1 MTLFLQMLNLQFTL
15 FLLILAGIIMKKKRI
30 ITREG
35 KKSLSNIIV
44 NLILPC
50 NIIHS
55 FMGDINASEQFVK
68 KCFGAFLISLI
79 VQMFSITA
87 GKYFFYRVAE
97 EKRNI
102 FVYGLIVSNSSFI
115 GLPIV
120 DAIYGTLG
128 VLYTSFF
135 QIPVRI
141 TMWTAGLSLFTH
153 ADRKEA
159 FKKLVK
165 HPCIVAVVIG
175 VVFMML
181 PVKLPVFMENVIE
194 GLSKCTVPLS
204 MIVIGCMLAES
215 NIRQCFDR
223 SVLHYCLVRL
233 VIYPALI
240 FTVLSL
246 LHTDPLL
253 CGVMVLLNAMPMA
266 NTTAILADKYNRG
279 AESASQ
285 SIFVST
291 LFSMFTLPVWCLVL
305 SL

>member
-1 MTLFLQMLNLQFTL
+1 MALFSQMLNLQFTL
-15 FLLILAGIIMKKKRI
+15 FLLILIGIIMKKKGI

-35 KKSLSNIIV
+35 KKTLSDLTV

-55 FMGDINASEQFVK
+55 FMGNINASEQFVK
-68 KCFGAFLISLI
+68 KCFEAFLISLVI
-79 VQMFSITA
+79 QMFSILV
-87 GKYFFYRVAE
+87 GKYFFYKFPT

-102 FVYGLIVSNSSFI
+102 FTYGLIVSNSSFI
-115 GLPIV
+115 GLPVV

-159 FKKLVK
+159 YKKLIK

-175 VVFMML
+175 IILMLL
-181 PVKLPVFMENVIE
+181 PVKLPEFVSNTIE
-194 GLSKCTVPLS
+194 GISKCTVPVS
-204 MIVIGCMLAES
+204 MLVIGCMLAGS
-215 NIRQCFDR
+215 DIRQLFDR
-223 SVLHYCLVRL
+223 SVLYYCLIRL
-233 VIYPALI
+233 AVYPAL
-240 FTVLSL
+240 VLLVLKL
-246 LHTDPLL
+246 LRIDNLL

-266 NTTAILADKYNRG
+266 NTTAILADKYDSG
-279 AESASQ
+279 AKLASQ

-291 LFSMFTLPVWCLVL
+291 LFSMLTLPIWCLIVG
-305 SL
+305 